1 MTIRTKIA
9 TFGIIAALAGGMVG
23 TSAPIASAAPVA
35 APTATS
41 YFRAGA
47 TVNFPT
53 TWTAGQPLTVTGQGF
68 RTRSG
73 RSVTVVLRGDEGE
86 IYHEVRPDANGKFT
100 TSIPWSNSLQAGQSI
115 EFETFALTRGGFYEG
130 SEVDV
135 RVVAAPARQNP
146 APQPKT
152 TTGAAQKP
160 AEKDKSG
167 ENKNGGGSDGGSTS
181 GDKNNKDGNGGSG
194 DNKNQGSSGGDNNS
208 GGNNNNAG
216 GAQSGGGSDPSA
228 SPQGGQQDSNGASG
242 GAIDSSEPDGPS
254 DKVSASASESSP
266 SASASAS
273 ASGNKRFHN
282 CKEVKDAG
290 LAPIHKDHPDFQEGF
305 DADHDGVGCDKPA
318 DFGNEPVTITTGAAA
333 GDSSASTEASGEQGS
348 SGQGF
353 SPADLADPGK
363 NGVLL
368 AAGYVLIVGGI
379 GGAIFLAVRKMRK
392 E

>member
-53 TWTAGQPLTVTGQGF
+53 TWTAGQPLTVTGQVF

-181 GDKNNKDGNGGSG
+181 GDKNTKDGNGGSG
-194 DNKNQGSSGGDNNS
+194 DNKNQGGSGGDNNS
-208 GGNNNNAG
+208 GGNNNAG

-228 SPQGGQQDSNGASG
+228 SAQGGQQDSNGASG

-305 DADHDGVGCDKPA
+305 DADHDGVGCD
-318 DFGNEPVTITTGAAA
+318 
-333 GDSSASTEASGEQGS
+333 
-348 SGQGF
+348 
-353 SPADLADPGK
+353 
-363 NGVLL
+363 
-368 AAGYVLIVGGI
+368 
-379 GGAIFLAVRKMRK
+379 
-392 E
+392 

>member
-167 ENKNGGGSDGGSTS
+167 ENKNGGG
-181 GDKNNKDGNGGSG
+181 
-194 DNKNQGSSGGDNNS
+194 
-208 GGNNNNAG
+208 
-216 GAQSGGGSDPSA
+216 
-228 SPQGGQQDSNGASG
+228 
-242 GAIDSSEPDGPS
+242 
-254 DKVSASASESSP
+254 
-266 SASASAS
+266 
-273 ASGNKRFHN
+273 
-282 CKEVKDAG
+282 
-290 LAPIHKDHPDFQEGF
+290 L
-305 DADHDGVGCDKPA
+305 
-318 DFGNEPVTITTGAAA
+318 
-333 GDSSASTEASGEQGS
+333 
-348 SGQGF
+348 
-353 SPADLADPGK
+353 
-363 NGVLL
+363 
-368 AAGYVLIVGGI
+368 
-379 GGAIFLAVRKMRK
+379 
-392 E
+392 

>member
-152 TTGAAQKP
+152 TTGAARRRKIRLV
-160 AEKDKSG
+160 KIR
-167 ENKNGGGSDGGSTS
+167 T
-181 GDKNNKDGNGGSG
+181 
-194 DNKNQGSSGGDNNS
+194 
-208 GGNNNNAG
+208 AG
-216 GAQSGGGSDPSA
+216 ALTAAALLGIRIIRTVTAA
-228 SPQGGQQDSNGASG
+228 
-242 GAIDSSEPDGPS
+242 
-254 DKVSASASESSP
+254 
-266 SASASAS
+266 
-273 ASGNKRFHN
+273 
-282 CKEVKDAG
+282 
-290 LAPIHKDHPDFQEGF
+290 L
-305 DADHDGVGCDKPA
+305 
-318 DFGNEPVTITTGAAA
+318 VTIRTRAAA
-333 GDSSASTEASGEQGS
+333 AATITPAAIIIMLAVPKAAAAATHQPPHRVGS
-348 SGQGF
+348 RIVTG
-353 SPADLADPGK
+353 P
-363 NGVLL
+363 L
-368 AAGYVLIVGGI
+368 AAL
-379 GGAIFLAVRKMRK
+379 
-392 E
+392 

>member
-53 TWTAGQPLTVTGQGF
+53 TWTAGQPLTVIGQGF

-167 ENKNGGGSDGGSTS
+167 ENKNGGGADGGGHPAAHTGWQRGRVPRKHGQPPHGPARAPRHLTWPGRYRS
-181 GDKNNKDGNGGSG
+181 GSLQRPPDD
-194 DNKNQGSSGGDNNS
+194 Q
-208 GGNNNNAG
+208 
-216 GAQSGGGSDPSA
+216 
-228 SPQGGQQDSNGASG
+228 PQQDREGHGQQQPCTDAP
-242 GAIDSSEPDGPS
+242 PDGRQPW
-254 DKVSASASESSP
+254 
-266 SASASAS
+266 
-273 ASGNKRFHN
+273 
-282 CKEVKDAG
+282 
-290 LAPIHKDHPDFQEGF
+290 
-305 DADHDGVGCDKPA
+305 
-318 DFGNEPVTITTGAAA
+318 
-333 GDSSASTEASGEQGS
+333 QGR
-348 SGQGF
+348 
-353 SPADLADPGK
+353 
-363 NGVLL
+363 
-368 AAGYVLIVGGI
+368 GI
-379 GGAIFLAVRKMRK
+379 LR
-392 E
+392 

>member
-68 RTRSG
+68 
-73 RSVTVVLRGDEGE
+73 
-86 IYHEVRPDANGKFT
+86 
-100 TSIPWSNSLQAGQSI
+100 
-115 EFETFALTRGGFYEG
+115 
-130 SEVDV
+130 
-135 RVVAAPARQNP
+135 
-146 APQPKT
+146 
-152 TTGAAQKP
+152 
-160 AEKDKSG
+160 
-167 ENKNGGGSDGGSTS
+167 
-181 GDKNNKDGNGGSG
+181 
-194 DNKNQGSSGGDNNS
+194 
-208 GGNNNNAG
+208 
-216 GAQSGGGSDPSA
+216 
-228 SPQGGQQDSNGASG
+228 
-242 GAIDSSEPDGPS
+242 
-254 DKVSASASESSP
+254 
-266 SASASAS
+266 
-273 ASGNKRFHN
+273 
-282 CKEVKDAG
+282 
-290 LAPIHKDHPDFQEGF
+290 
-305 DADHDGVGCDKPA
+305 
-318 DFGNEPVTITTGAAA
+318 
-333 GDSSASTEASGEQGS
+333 
-348 SGQGF
+348 